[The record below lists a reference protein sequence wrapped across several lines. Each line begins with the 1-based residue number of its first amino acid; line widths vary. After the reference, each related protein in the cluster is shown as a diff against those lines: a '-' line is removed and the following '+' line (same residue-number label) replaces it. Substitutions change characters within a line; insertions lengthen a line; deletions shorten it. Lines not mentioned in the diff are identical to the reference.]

1 MPATK
6 AISLIAATTLASIAS
21 AEIIEVDSFH
31 LGGFYGPDEFGMPS
45 GTPDNDMSFQNYFLG
60 RTTVGGF
67 TTEERRTFFA
77 FDLADAF
84 AAAPDGEMIVSV
96 SFEFEL
102 LFGGVIANFTGGMA
116 EHVTFSST
124 DMPYEAIADPTGFGV
139 SPEEVW
145 ETLGTGTEYAGF
157 DIEPAGTP
165 PGLYG
170 VELAPEAFMDMET
183 AASMDE
189 PFVLSAK
196 LDTYDPAMEALYE
209 FVFGLSD
216 IVAGGEP
223 TGMPI
228 PKLVITTA
236 PVPTPSGLP
245 LLTLGAF
252 VATKRRR

>member
-1 MPATK
+1 MPSAHAATR
-6 AISLIAATTLASIAS
+6 IAALTLTSIAS
-21 AEIIEVDSFH
+21 AGIIEVDSFH
-31 LGGFYGPDEFGMPS
+31 LGGFYGPLDDGSPS
-45 GTPDNDMSFQNYFLG
+45 SMPDNDMSFQNYFLG

-84 AAAPDGEMIVSV
+84 AAAPEGEMIVSV

-145 ETLGTGTEYAGF
+145 DTLGTGTEYAGF

-165 PGLYG
+165 PGMYG
-170 VELAPEAFMDMET
+170 VELAPEAFFDMET

-196 LDTYDPAMEALYE
+196 LDTYDPDVAALYE

-216 IVAGGEP
+216 IVTGGEP
-223 TGMPI
+223 SGMPI

-236 PVPTPSGLP
+236 PIPSPSGFV
-245 LLTLGAF
+245 LLGCAGLRVT
-252 VATKRRR
+252 RRRR

>member
-1 MPATK
+1 MAYTK
-6 AISLIAATTLASIAS
+6 AAAFITALALTSIAT
-21 AEIIEVDSFH
+21 ADVIEVDSFH
-31 LGGFYGPDEFGMPS
+31 LGGFYAPDDMGMPS

-60 RTTVGGF
+60 RTTVDGF

-84 AAAPDGEMIVSV
+84 AAAPEGEIIVSV

-102 LFGGVIANFTGGMA
+102 LFGGVIANFTGGEP

-124 DMPYEAIADPTGFGV
+124 STPYEAIADPTGSGV

-157 DIEPAGTP
+157 DIVAGGTV
-165 PGLYG
+165 PGMYG

-216 IVAGGEP
+216 IFAGGDH

-236 PVPTPSGLP
+236 PVPTPSGIA
-245 LLTLGAF
+245 LLGLGALLS
-252 VATKRRR
+252 TKRRR

>member
-1 MPATK
+1 M
-6 AISLIAATTLASIAS
+6 
-21 AEIIEVDSFH
+21 
-31 LGGFYGPDEFGMPS
+31 
-45 GTPDNDMSFQNYFLG
+45 
-60 RTTVGGF
+60 
-67 TTEERRTFFA
+67 
-77 FDLADAF
+77 
-84 AAAPDGEMIVSV
+84 
-96 SFEFEL
+96 
-102 LFGGVIANFTGGMA
+102 IANFTGGMA

-170 VELAPEAFMDMET
+170 VELATEAFMDMET

-216 IVAGGEP
+216 IVVDSMP
-223 TGMPI
+223 TGMPV
-228 PKLVITTA
+228 PKLVITTE
-236 PVPTPSGLP
+236 PVPAPSSIA
-245 LLTLGAF
+245 LLGVAGMLGS
-252 VATKRRR
+252 RRRR

>member
-1 MPATK
+1 MFRSRAL
-6 AISLIAATTLASIAS
+6 SLTAVVLLPTVAS
-21 AEIIEVDSFH
+21 AGIIEIDSFH
-31 LGGFYGPDEFGMPS
+31 LGGFFGPLDDGSPS
-45 GTPDNDMSFQNYFLG
+45 SMPDNDMSFQNYFLG
-60 RTTVGGF
+60 RTTVDGF

-77 FDLADAF
+77 FDFSTAF
-84 AAAPDGEMIVSV
+84 DSIPDGEEVISV

-102 LFGGVIANFTGGMA
+102 LFGGVIANFTDGMA

-145 ETLGTGTEYAGF
+145 DTLGTGTEYAGF

-170 VELAPEAFMDMET
+170 VDLAPEALMDMEF
-183 AASMDE
+183 AASMGE
-189 PFVLSAK
+189 AFVISAK

-216 IVAGGEP
+216 VVTDGMP
-223 TGMPI
+223 SGMPI
-228 PKLVITTA
+228 PKLVIHTA
-236 PVPTPSGLP
+236 PIPAPSA
-245 LLTLGAF
+245 LTLLGCA
-252 VATKRRR
+252 AMLGTRRRR